1 MSMGAKGTLERLPHT
16 PLEDLFENPP
26 DLGDFDAPLDLEELE
41 EALAEE
47 EAAEAPAAP
56 PATDA
61 VRRYLQEIGS
71 YPLLSLEEEVE
82 LARLIQRGQEAAKEI
97 AALLNLSE
105 EKVGLTALA
114 RVLERPYPEGEAI
127 EKAIRAHPQAKRL
140 YQEVRLGERARVDMV
155 NANLRLVVSVAKG
168 FMRRSDGLEFLD
180 LIQEGNRGLVRAT
193 YSFDWRKRYKFSTY
207 ATWWIRQSIGRAIA
221 DQGRII
227 RLPVHF
233 HEAYRKLR
241 AAYAQ
246 LEMEKGRTPTP
257 EELAAALGG
266 DWTPSRVWETQR
278 LGQEVY
284 SLDAKVGEEEEDTLG
299 RFLAD
304 ETLPSPEE
312 VAMRR
317 VMVETL
323 ERAIDA
329 LGERQAILLRMRMGL
344 LDGREYTLEEVGRYL
359 GVTRERVRQLEKKA
373 LRTLRYFI
381 LRNKGMQ
388 EFLH

>member
-1 MSMGAKGTLERLPHT
+1 MGAEGTLERLPRT
-16 PLEDLFENPP
+16 PLEDLFENPL
-26 DLGDFDAPLDLEELE
+26 DLGDFDAPLGLEELE
-41 EALAEE
+41 EALAEK

-97 AALLNLSE
+97 AASLNLSE

-168 FMRRSDGLEFLD
+168 FTRRSDGLEFLD

-207 ATWWIRQSIGRAIA
+207 ATWWIRQFIGRAIA
-221 DQGRII
+221 DQGRVI

-241 AAYAQ
+241 AACAQ

-266 DWTPSRVWETQR
+266 DWTPSRVRETQR

-284 SLDAKVGEEEEDTLG
+284 SLDIKVGEDEEDTFG
-299 RFLAD
+299 SFLAD

-312 VAMRR
+312 VALRR

-329 LGERQAILLRMRMGL
+329 LEERQAILLRMRMGL
-344 LDGREYTLEEVGRYL
+344 LDGREYTLEEVGRRL
-359 GVTRERVRQLEKKA
+359 EVTGERVRQLEKKA
-373 LRTLRYFI
+373 LRTLRYLI
-381 LRNKGMQ
+381 LRDEGMR
-388 EFLH
+388 EFLY

>member
-1 MSMGAKGTLERLPHT
+1 MGAKGTLERLPHT
-16 PLEDLFENPP
+16 PLEDLFENPL
-26 DLGDFDAPLDLEELE
+26 DLGDFDAPQDLEELE

-127 EKAIRAHPQAKRL
+127 EKAIRAHPQARRL

-168 FMRRSDGLEFLD
+168 FMWRSDGLEFLD

-207 ATWWIRQSIGRAIA
+207 ATWWIRQSMGRAIA

-241 AAYAQ
+241 AVHAQ

-266 DWTPSRVWETQR
+266 DWTPSRVRETQR

-284 SLDAKVGEEEEDTLG
+284 SLDAKVGEDEEDTFG

-373 LRTLRYFI
+373 LRTLRYFV

>member
-1 MSMGAKGTLERLPHT
+1 
-16 PLEDLFENPP
+16 
-26 DLGDFDAPLDLEELE
+26 
-41 EALAEE
+41 
-47 EAAEAPAAP
+47 
-56 PATDA
+56 
-61 VRRYLQEIGS
+61 
-71 YPLLSLEEEVE
+71 
-82 LARLIQRGQEAAKEI
+82 I
-97 AALLNLSE
+97 AALLKLSE

-168 FMRRSDGLEFLD
+168 SVRRSDGLDFLD

-233 HEAYRKLR
+233 HEAYRKLW
-241 AAYAQ
+241 AACAQ

-266 DWTPSRVWETQR
+266 DWTPSRVQETQR

-284 SLDAKVGEEEEDTLG
+284 SLDTKVGEDEEDTFG
-299 RFLAD
+299 SFLAD
-304 ETLPSPEE
+304 GTLPSPEE

-359 GVTRERVRQLEKKA
+359 GVTKERVRQ
-373 LRTLRYFI
+373 
-381 LRNKGMQ
+381 
-388 EFLH
+388 